1 MDFNAIFAVAVFLIV
16 IALVMSEK
24 VHRSLVAIGG
34 AAVLLLAHVMT
45 LDQAVAHVDFNTIGV
60 LFGMMLFVAVVKQ
73 SGMFGYLAIKTAHI
87 AKGDPWHIMIMYVLL
102 TAVLSA
108 FLDNVTTVLLI
119 GPMTLTI
126 CKLLKVNPIPFFM
139 VEIMASNIGG
149 TATLIGDPPNIM
161 IGSAAGYT
169 FLDFI
174 IVDAPI
180 VCVILAVVLVVFY
193 FLYGRGLHVPDE
205 DRNRVLEL
213 DPKEQIEDMRLLKIS
228 VVMLVCVVIGF
239 MCHGALGIESSVVA
253 LTAAAVIM
261 LISRVDVPQA
271 LLHVEWTTLTFF
283 CGLFIIV
290 GGMVETG
297 TIDMLANALM
307 DFTGDDVL
315 FTMIILLVASAVI
328 SSVLDNIPFV
338 ATMIPILLAMEGA
351 GMDVTPLWWAT
362 SARRM
367 PRRQRHAHRRVVQR
381 RYLRHRGEERQPHQ
395 LCEVH
400 ENRFPAHAAH
410 GAYRGYLPLY
420 RVPAGIRAARVTN
433 AANSLVCLKGLAYAS
448 PFFHA
453 SLLMET
459 CERMK
464 KNL

>member
-87 AKGDPWHIMIMYVLL
+87 AKGDPWHIMVMYVLL

-307 DFTGDDVL
+307 GFTGDDVL

-362 SARRM
+362 SLGACLGGNGTLIG
-367 PRRQRHAHRRVVQR
+367 ASCNVVISDIAAKNGNPISFVK
-381 RYLRHRGEERQPHQ
+381 YMKVG
-395 LCEVH
+395 
-400 ENRFPAHAAH
+400 FP
-410 GAYRGYLPLY
+410 LMLLT
-420 RVPAGIRAARVTN
+420 VLIAGIYLYIVFQP
-433 AANSLVCLKGLAYAS
+433 V
-448 PFFHA
+448 
-453 SLLMET
+453 
-459 CERMK
+459 
-464 KNL
+464 

>member
-1 MDFNAIFAVAVFLIV
+1 MPLEDLHSASAVIFNWDAKLVASAILIISYLILFTEKLNRAVVALVGACIMIFAGVLTQETA
-16 IALVMSEK
+16 IAG
-24 VHRSLVAIGG
+24 I
-34 AAVLLLAHVMT
+34 
-45 LDQAVAHVDFNTIGV
+45 DFNT
-60 LFGMMLFVAVVKQ
+60 LALLTGMMIIVGIAEK
-73 SGMFGYLAIKTAHI
+73 SGMFQ
-87 AKGDPWHIMIMYVLL
+87 YVAVWAVHRTRANPRSLL
-102 TAVLSA
+102 FTLGLITAVFSA
-108 FLDNVTTVLLI
+108 LLDNVTTVLLI
-119 GPMTLTI
+119 VPVTFQITE
-126 CKLLKVNPIPFFM
+126 KLKVNPYPYLIM
-139 VEIMASNIGG
+139 EIFASNIGG

-362 SARRM
+362 SLGACLGGNGTLIG
-367 PRRQRHAHRRVVQR
+367 ASCNVVISDIAAKNGNPISFVK
-381 RYLRHRGEERQPHQ
+381 YMKIG
-395 LCEVH
+395 
-400 ENRFPAHAAH
+400 FP
-410 GAYRGYLPLY
+410 LMLLT
-420 RVPAGIRAARVTN
+420 VLIAGIYLYIVFQP
-433 AANSLVCLKGLAYAS
+433 V
-448 PFFHA
+448 
-453 SLLMET
+453 
-459 CERMK
+459 
-464 KNL
+464 

>member
-169 FLDFI
+169 VLDFI

-193 FLYGRGLHVPDE
+193 FLYGRGLHVSDE

-351 GMDVTPLWWAT
+351 GCNAPVVGNV
-362 SARRM
+362 ARRM
-367 PRRQRHAHRRVVQR
+367 PRWQRYAHRRVVQR
-381 RYLRHRGEERQPHQ
+381 RYFRHRGKEWQPHQ
-395 LCEVH
+395 LREVH
-400 ENRFPAHAAH
+400 EGGLPAHAAH
-410 GAYRGYLPLY
+410 GAHRGYLPLH
-420 RVPAGIRAARVTN
+420 RVPAGIRAALRN
-433 AANSLVCLKGLAYAS
+433 EQRKFFRQLQGGSHMRA
-448 PFFHA
+448 PFFVWVV
-453 SLLMET
+453 LMGI

>member
-1 MDFNAIFAVAVFLIV
+1 MNTMQIIAIVIFAATI
-16 IALVMSEK
+16 ITVMTEK
-24 VHRSLVAIGG
+24 VHRAV
-34 AAVLLLAHVMT
+34 AAVVGALLLILTGVLT
-45 LDQAVAHVDFNTIGV
+45 VESGFSYVDINTIGV
-60 LFGMMLFVAVVKQ
+60 LIGMMLFVAIVKN
-73 SGMFGYLAIKTAHI
+73 SGIFEYIAIKAAKI
-87 AKGDPWHIMIMYVLL
+87 AKGRPWPPMLL
-102 TAVLSA
+102 LCIITAVLSG

-239 MCHGALGIESSVVA
+239 MCHGAFGIESSVVA

-328 SSVLDNIPFV
+328 SSVLDNIPFM

-362 SARRM
+362 SLGACLGGNGTLIG
-367 PRRQRHAHRRVVQR
+367 ASCNVVISDIAAKNGNPISFVK
-381 RYLRHRGEERQPHQ
+381 YMKVG
-395 LCEVH
+395 
-400 ENRFPAHAAH
+400 FP
-410 GAYRGYLPLY
+410 LMLLT
-420 RVPAGIRAARVTN
+420 VLIAGIYLYIVFQP
-433 AANSLVCLKGLAYAS
+433 V
-448 PFFHA
+448 
-453 SLLMET
+453 
-459 CERMK
+459 
-464 KNL
+464 

>member
-180 VCVILAVVLVVFY
+180 VCV
-193 FLYGRGLHVPDE
+193 
-205 DRNRVLEL
+205 
-213 DPKEQIEDMRLLKIS
+213 
-228 VVMLVCVVIGF
+228 VIGF

-362 SARRM
+362 SLGACLGGNGTLIG
-367 PRRQRHAHRRVVQR
+367 ASCNVV
-381 RYLRHRGEERQPHQ
+381 
-395 LCEVH
+395 
-400 ENRFPAHAAH
+400 
-410 GAYRGYLPLY
+410 
-420 RVPAGIRAARVTN
+420 I
-433 AANSLVCLKGLAYAS
+433 SDI
-448 PFFHA
+448 
-453 SLLMET
+453 
-459 CERMK
+459 
-464 KNL
+464 

>member
-193 FLYGRGLHVPDE
+193 FLYGRGLHVSDE
-205 DRNRVLEL
+205 DCNRVLEL

-239 MCHGALGIESSVVA
+239 M
-253 LTAAAVIM
+253 
-261 LISRVDVPQA
+261 
-271 LLHVEWTTLTFF
+271 FF

-362 SARRM
+362 SLGACLGGNGTLIG
-367 PRRQRHAHRRVVQR
+367 ASCNVVISDIAAKNGNPISFVK
-381 RYLRHRGEERQPHQ
+381 YMKVG
-395 LCEVH
+395 
-400 ENRFPAHAAH
+400 FP
-410 GAYRGYLPLY
+410 LMLLT
-420 RVPAGIRAARVTN
+420 VLIAGIYLYIVFQP
-433 AANSLVCLKGLAYAS
+433 V
-448 PFFHA
+448 
-453 SLLMET
+453 
-459 CERMK
+459 
-464 KNL
+464 